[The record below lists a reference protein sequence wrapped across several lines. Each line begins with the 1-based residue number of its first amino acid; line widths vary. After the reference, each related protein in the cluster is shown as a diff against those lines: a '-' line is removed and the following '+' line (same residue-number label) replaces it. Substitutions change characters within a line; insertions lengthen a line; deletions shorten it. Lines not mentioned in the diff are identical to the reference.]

1 MEVRIDP
8 TKPCDHRPVRVEY
21 FHDGA
26 WTPVDG
32 SFSCTHEAASVVLS
46 AIAVSLEAC
55 VLGVVQESDVLALS
69 SFRMVLMDYDEP
81 QPTDLSQA
89 CEVLKKFGGKQ

>member
-1 MEVRIDP
+1 MEIRIDP
-8 TKPCDHRPVRVEY
+8 DKPCDHRPVRVEY

-26 WTPVDG
+26 WAPIDG
-32 SFSCTHEAASVVLS
+32 PFSCTHEAARVVLS

-55 VLGVVQESDVLALS
+55 VLGVVQESDVLTLS